1 MFVSTDAVYTTLIA
15 PCPSVYGIKQNPNY
29 MERFF
34 VKVNVL
40 TEKKFGAFKILT

>member
-1 MFVSTDAVYTTLIA
+1 MPASTGPVYNTLIA
-15 PCPSVYGIKQNPNY
+15 SCPSVNGRKENANI

-40 TEKKFGAFKILT
+40 TEKSLELSRF